1 MNILPGN
8 TQEESIL
15 GLNSLIDA
23 GYRVK
28 EVLGKDE
35 KFSSARLFKVTSTE
49 HNNSVPVLRNKDLSF
64 HTCLLSRCH
73 VGEMGRLMENLWSR
87 KGRSTHAFFFKNGE
101 ILLWKNPTVHEVQIP
116 VPYNAFSL
124 VALVETE
131 SHLVSEKQII
141 SIKEWIIHCCEIDD
155 TINVENLLCHSEARG
170 SGRNGQIDNIDEI
183 RRATGLG
190 SNRTPS

>member
-28 EVLGKDE
+28 EVLGKDD

-49 HNNSVPVLRNKDLSF
+49 HNNPVPVLRNKDLSF
-64 HTCLLSRCH
+64 HTCVLSRCH
-73 VGEMGRLMENLWSR
+73 VGDMGRLMENLWSK
-87 KGRSTHAFFFKNGE
+87 KGFNTHAFFFKNGE
-101 ILLWKNPTVHEVQIP
+101 ILLWQDPTRHQGQMAG
-116 VPYNAFSL
+116 PYNAFSL
-124 VALVETE
+124 EALVETE
-131 SHLVSEKQII
+131 SHLASEKQMI
-141 SIKEWIIHCCEIDD
+141 SIKEWITHCCKIDG
-155 TINVENLLCHSEARG
+155 TIDVKNLLCNSEARG
-170 SGRNGQIDNIDEI
+170 SGREGQIDNIDEI

-190 SNRTPS
+190 SNTTLS